1 MNDRLYGFLKGLTK
15 LILLG
20 SVLGTL
26 WLGWRAFLR
35 FGPGG
40 AQAPAMYLFHAK
52 ALVRHR
58 LAFPRRAAPVF
69 LPAPRSMSS
78 ADVQLRLMKWW
89 DGKQWLPEALAHGEP
104 GRGGL
109 QLRAGELA
117 LVEVSGVSPVE
128 TRDGATVCSVRAKVR
143 WDVPA
148 DLKEILRAREIVGLR
163 FSRGLMPGQVAET
176 TCRFARKGWKWELVS
191 AESPWGGKL
200 PLAAQSP
207 GPMDWIF

>member
-1 MNDRLYGFLKGLTK
+1 MSASLP
-15 LILLG
+15 LL
-20 SVLGTL
+20 
-26 WLGWRAFLR
+26 
-35 FGPGG
+35 
-40 AQAPAMYLFHAK
+40 H
-52 ALVRHR
+52 LVRHR

-109 QLRAGELA
+109 QLHAGELA
-117 LVEVSGVSPVE
+117 LVEVTGVSPVE

-163 FSRGLMPGQVAET
+163 FSRGLMPGQAAET